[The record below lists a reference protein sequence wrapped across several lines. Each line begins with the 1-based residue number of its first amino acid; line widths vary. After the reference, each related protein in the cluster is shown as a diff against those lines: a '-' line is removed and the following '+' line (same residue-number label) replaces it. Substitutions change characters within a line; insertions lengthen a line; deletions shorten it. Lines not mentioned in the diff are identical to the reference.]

1 MKRFAMAVLAGV
13 LLAGCTETEFSK
25 PNTTEDQ
32 YRRDV
37 ANCRQQ
43 VNAQVSRDR
52 NIDADIATTVG
63 AQSQQ
68 VRPGDSLTRKQMSS
82 RGDTVRTDRL
92 MESCMR
98 ARGYSGASDKPPAKP
113 PADKKP

>member
-13 LLAGCTETEFSK
+13 LLAGCTETEFTK

-37 ANCRQQ
+37 ANCRRQ

-52 NIDADIATTVG
+52 ETRIRG
-63 AQSQQ
+63 A
-68 VRPGDSLTRKQMSS
+68 VRR
-82 RGDTVRTDRL
+82 RG
-92 MESCMR
+92 
-98 ARGYSGASDKPPAKP
+98 G
-113 PADKKP
+113 